1 MEFEKEHRQDER
13 AAKRA
18 QDLDD
23 LHNEMA
29 GRDGG
34 RINRFFGE
42 ASAPRSEREKQ
53 KAERE
58 AQFTNLQLLLLND
71 PEYAQ
76 LFRETETKLRQAQN
90 RLDVALET
98 IQAERARIEEAL
110 LRENLSAEQ
119 RQDEEE
125 KLKAL
130 IELEEDIRAGQAEI
144 GDMQERM
151 EDKDSPVIKTGLDD
165 FQTRTDEIVN
175 DAERRLNLEMN
186 RSAPASNEKKPTVQA
201 SSEIEVPTL

>member
-1 MEFEKEHRQDER
+1 MDFEKEHRLEER

-18 QDLDD
+18 QDVDD

-29 GRDGG
+29 GRGVG

-42 ASAPRSEREKQ
+42 ASAPRTEREKH
-53 KAERE
+53 KVKRE
-58 AQFTNLQLLLLND
+58 MQLTNLQALLMND

-110 LRENLSAEQ
+110 LGKNLSDEQ
-119 RQDEEE
+119 RRDEKE
-125 KLKAL
+125 KLEAL
-130 IELEEDIRAGQAEI
+130 IELEDDIRAGQAEI
-144 GDMQERM
+144 GEMQERM
-151 EDKDSPVIKTGLDD
+151 DDQRGPTSEDSMHD
-165 FQTRTDEIVN
+165 FTDRTDDIVT
-175 DAERRLNLEMN
+175 DIKDRL
-186 RSAPASNEKKPTVQA
+186 
-201 SSEIEVPTL
+201 SEITEDAKPETSLESKGPVAGVAIPEL

>member
-1 MEFEKEHRQDER
+1 MEFEKKHGQEER

-18 QDLDD
+18 QELDD

-29 GRDGG
+29 GRDVG

-42 ASAPRSEREKQ
+42 AAAPRSERGKQ

-58 AQFTNLQLLLLND
+58 AQLTNLQVLLMNE

-110 LRENLSAEQ
+110 LRESLSAEQ
-119 RQDEEE
+119 RRDEEE
-125 KLKAL
+125 KLEAL
-130 IELEEDIRAGQAEI
+130 IELEEDIRNGQAEI
-144 GDMQERM
+144 GEMQVRL
-151 EDKDSPVIKTGLDD
+151 EDEETPLSAEELQQIQQNADDLVSQLEGDFLQALAEAEPSDPHQETAPVEHVLD
-165 FQTRTDEIVN
+165 
-175 DAERRLNLEMN
+175 
-186 RSAPASNEKKPTVQA
+186 APHR
-201 SSEIEVPTL
+201 